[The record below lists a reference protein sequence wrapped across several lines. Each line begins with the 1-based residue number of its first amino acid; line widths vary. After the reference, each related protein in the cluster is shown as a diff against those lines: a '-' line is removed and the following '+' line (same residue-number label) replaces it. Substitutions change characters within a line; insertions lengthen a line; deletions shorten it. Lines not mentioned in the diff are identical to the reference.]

1 MMRIKVLLSVLLIS
15 SLLFDCF
22 AQSKTFSEVDKAFK
36 ELNDKR
42 AFNGSVLVAKN
53 GKIIYQN
60 MIGFADMEHGVP
72 INRDTKFELAS
83 LSKPFTA
90 LLVLQLVEKGKLK
103 LEAKVSDYI
112 PEFRRS
118 DSGEITIHH
127 LLSHT
132 SGLQDFVGLYCPF
145 AEWREKEFLEGLQ
158 NTPVNFSYYT
168 SDNSIKAQILVT
180 NMKGSVLKA
189 FNLAKGAG
197 QVNIKSGELA
207 AGTYN
212 YTLYV
217 NDSKIETKQMIIAK

>member
-1 MMRIKVLLSVLLIS
+1 MRIKVLLSVLLIS

-132 SGLQDFVGLYCPF
+132 SGLQDFVGLNCPF

-180 NMKGSVLKA
+180 NMKG
-189 FNLAKGAG
+189 
-197 QVNIKSGELA
+197 
-207 AGTYN
+207 
-212 YTLYV
+212 
-217 NDSKIETKQMIIAK
+217 